1 MSEHAGTAAV
11 LQAEGLAYHGEAG
24 RALVRNASVTV
35 RPGDIVAIAGPNGA
49 GKSTLL
55 RMLAGLLTPTR
66 GALCLSGKPLDSYAP
81 LERARRI
88 AYVGQLDEPDRRLT
102 VYDYVALGRI
112 PHKTSVSRAAH
123 RQVVEDAIADLQLAG
138 KEASRLGQISGG
150 ELQRASVARA
160 LCQEPDI
167 LFLDEPTNHLDP
179 KAKGTLL
186 SLVAARGI
194 TCLCV
199 LHELALIPKLASHTL
214 LMNGG
219 YVVAAGVTEEVLT
232 TSAVRQVFGVDFLH
246 LAHPTENRLVSVLDI
261 PVDRNHT
268 TPN

>member
-1 MSEHAGTAAV
+1 MTASADKPAV
-11 LQAEGLAYHGEAG
+11 LQAEELAFHGDSQ
-24 RALVRNASVTV
+24 RVLVRNANVTV
-35 RPGDIVAIAGPNGA
+35 RAGDIVAIAGPNGA

-55 RMLAGLLTPTR
+55 RMLAGLLTPTS
-66 GALCLSGKPLDSYAP
+66 GSLCLFGKPFDAYAP

-112 PHKTSVSRAAH
+112 PHKTSVSRTAH
-123 RQVVEDAIADLQLAG
+123 RSVIRDAIADLQLAG
-138 KEASRLGQISGG
+138 KETSPLGRISGG

-214 LMNGG
+214 LMNDGQL
-219 YVVAAGVTEEVLT
+219 VAAGATGDVLT
-232 TSAVRQVFGVDFLH
+232 TEAVRQVFGVDFLH
-246 LAHPTENRLVSVLDI
+246 LAHPTENRVVSVLDI
-261 PVDRNHT
+261 PVNRNHT

>member
-1 MSEHAGTAAV
+1 MMDSPGNPVV
-11 LQAEGLAYHGEAG
+11 LQAEGLTYRAG
-24 RALVRNASVTV
+24 TGNALVADASATV
-35 RPGDIVAIAGPNGA
+35 RAGDMVAIAGPNGA

-55 RMLAGLLTPTR
+55 RMLAGLLAPTK
-66 GALCLSGKPLDSYAP
+66 GSLHLCGRPFNAYAP

-112 PHKTSVSRAAH
+112 PHRARASRTED
-123 RQVVEDAIADLQLAG
+123 RRIVEEAIADLRLTG
-138 KEASRLGQISGG
+138 KELSPLGQISGG

-160 LCQEPDI
+160 LCQQPDV

-186 SLVAARGI
+186 SLLCARGI
-194 TCLCV
+194 TSLCV

-214 LMNGG
+214 LMNRGQ
-219 YVVAAGVTEEVLT
+219 VVAAGRTADVLT
-232 TSAVRQVFGVDFLH
+232 AQAVHQVFGVDFLH
-246 LAHPTENRLVSVLDI
+246 LAHPTEDRVVSVLDI
-261 PVDRNHT
+261 PVGSSHSASN
-268 TPN
+268 

>member
-1 MSEHAGTAAV
+1 MTDAAGKPVV
-11 LQAEGLAYHGEAG
+11 LQAEGLAFHGDAG
-24 RALVRNASVTV
+24 RALVRDASVTV
-35 RPGDIVAIAGPNGA
+35 RAGDIMVIAGPNGA

-55 RMLAGLLTPTR
+55 RMLAGLLSPTS
-66 GALCLSGKPLDSYAP
+66 GSLCLFGNPFDDYAP

-112 PHKTSVSRAAH
+112 PHKTSVSKAAH
-123 RQVVEDAIADLQLAG
+123 HRVIDDAIADLQLAG
-138 KEASRLGQISGG
+138 KEQSPLGKISGG

-160 LCQEPDI
+160 LCQEPDV

-179 KAKGTLL
+179 KAKGMLL

-214 LMNGG
+214 LMNDGH
-219 YVVAAGVTEEVLT
+219 VVAAGPTAEVLT
-232 TSAVRQVFGVDFLH
+232 TKAVHQVFGVDFLH

-261 PVDRNHT
+261 PVNRNHT
-268 TPN
+268 KPN